1 MTAPTITVPKS
12 PKEKTEGLVYF
23 PRMLDKIRLQ
33 AAGKLGAGYKENYGK
48 GVDGWCTDFL
58 RVSHAELEKRVG
70 EGGTDEEIFEWC
82 QTHGRGLNR
91 TDIFVW
97 NQFVLKLGWNDVATR
112 VLDRQKAEAGL
123 SERVDILT
131 LADFMDVDEGRGE

>member
-12 PKEKTEGLVYF
+12 LKEKTGGLIYF

-33 AAGKLGAGYKENYGK
+33 SAGKLGAAYQENYGK
-48 GVDGWCTDFL
+48 GMDGWCTDFL
-58 RVSHAELEKRVG
+58 RVSHAELEKRVA

-97 NQFVLKLGWNDVATR
+97 NQFALKLGWNDIATR

-123 SERVDILT
+123 SERVDVVT
-131 LADFMDVDEGRGE
+131 LAHFMEVDEGREE

>member
-1 MTAPTITVPKS
+1 MTAPAITVPKS
-12 PKEKTEGLVYF
+12 PKEKTAGLMYF

-33 AAGKLGAGYKENYGK
+33 AAGKLDAAYQENYGK

-58 RVSHAELEKRVG
+58 RVPHPELEKRVA

-82 QTHGRGLNR
+82 QTQGRGLNR

-97 NQFVLKLGWNDVATR
+97 NQFVLKLGWNDIATK
-112 VLDRQKAEAGL
+112 VLERQKAEAGM
-123 SERVDILT
+123 SGRVDIVT
-131 LADFMDVDEGRGE
+131 LAGFMDADEGR